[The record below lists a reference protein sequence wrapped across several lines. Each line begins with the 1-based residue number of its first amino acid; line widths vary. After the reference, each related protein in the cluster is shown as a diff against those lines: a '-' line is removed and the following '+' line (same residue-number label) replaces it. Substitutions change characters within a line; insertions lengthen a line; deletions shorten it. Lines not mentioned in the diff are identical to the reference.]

1 MASTNACLS
10 WAVFDGFPDRARGVF
25 GGSRAAAADA
35 APAAVPVTTAIVVK
49 KEMPLEVGVIG
60 TVEAHATV
68 AVRAQITGALTA
80 VNFREGEDVKA
91 NQVIFELDRRPLEAA
106 LHQAEANLQRDTAQ
120 SRTPT

>member
-1 MASTNACLS
+1 MRLLAGL
-10 WAVFDGFPDRARGVF
+10 FL
-25 GGSRAAAADA
+25 AALAANLAGCSAGAEPPRQSA
-35 APAAVPVTTAIVVK
+35 APAVVPVTTAIVVR
-49 KEMPLEVGVIG
+49 KEMPLEIAVIG

-68 AVRAQITGALTA
+68 AVRAQITGALTS

-120 SRTPT
+120 F